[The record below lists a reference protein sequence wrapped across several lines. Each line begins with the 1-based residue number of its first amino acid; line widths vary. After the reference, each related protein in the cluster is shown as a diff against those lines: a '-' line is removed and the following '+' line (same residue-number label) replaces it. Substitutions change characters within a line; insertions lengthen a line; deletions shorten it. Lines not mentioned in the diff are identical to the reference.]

1 MKHNS
6 LVLTIFISM
15 GISSTNFCSETSS
28 SASSSLVNWT
38 QNTLYN
44 IYQGMI
50 DSITGL
56 ISIPSSIVDTV
67 STWSDQ
73 QKMVM
78 TTATIASLLAVY
90 KKEVIK
96 RWLQDMIE
104 RLITTEEEYKFMK
117 TLNIEQIPY
126 EEAQRR
132 SQEE

>member
-1 MKHNS
+1 
-6 LVLTIFISM
+6 M

-126 EEAQRR
+126 EEAERR

>member
-126 EEAQRR
+126 EEAERR

>member
-1 MKHNS
+1 
-6 LVLTIFISM
+6 M